1 MQKLYRY
8 IRRLLLLSGLWW
20 ILAGADPFSWFL
32 GGAVILLVSL
42 WRLDGAG
49 VAESKFRLW
58 RLAWFVPYFLCR
70 TVVGSYDVAWRALHW
85 RIPITPETLSFQFRL
100 PPQGSARVVF
110 ANCLS
115 LSPGTLAVEM
125 QEDVLLVHV
134 LADGP
139 EASAAVRQL
148 ESQVAWTFGCVVA
161 PLEDSTAS
169 ARNEEKG

>member
-1 MQKLYRY
+1 MQKFYRY

-32 GGAVILLVSL
+32 GGAVILLVGL
-42 WRLDGAG
+42 WRLDGVG

-58 RLAWFVPYFLCR
+58 RLAWFVPCFLWR
-70 TVVGSYDVAWRALHW
+70 TVVGSCDVAWRAVHW
-85 RIPITPETLSFQFRL
+85 RMPITPTTLSYPFRL
-100 PPQGSARVVF
+100 PPHGSSRVVF

-134 LADGP
+134 IAEGP
-139 EASAAVRQL
+139 EATAAVRQL
-148 ESQVAWTFGCVVA
+148 ESEVAWTFGCVFGT
-161 PLEDSTAS
+161 PEGGTDRPQEEDSD
-169 ARNEEKG
+169 